1 MFVKEWMTVNPIIVT
16 EQTPLVEAGELMRQ
30 HQITRLLVLRD
41 DHLVGIV
48 TKEDLLKVSPSTAT
62 TLSVWELNYVL
73 SKLVI
78 KEAMT
83 RNPLSI
89 DAEATIEEAA
99 LLMQKNNVSSLPVL
113 AAGRLVG
120 IITESDIFRAFVD
133 LMGLSRVG
141 IRITIDLEDRIG
153 IVAELTEL
161 LKQEGVNIISLAIFH
176 RHDTGG
182 ELVLRL
188 NQLKPEILTKLEQA
202 GYKVVHAVEFK

>member
-1 MFVKEWMTVNPIIVT
+1 MFVKEWMTTNPIMVT
-16 EQTPLVEAGELMRQ
+16 EQTPLLEAGELMRQ
-30 HQITRLLVLRD
+30 HKITRLLVLRE

-83 RNPLSI
+83 KNPLSI
-89 DAEATIEEAA
+89 DPEATIEEAA
-99 LLMQKNNVSSLPVL
+99 LWMQKNGVSSLPVL

-133 LMGLSRVG
+133 LMGLQRVG
-141 IRITIDLEDRIG
+141 IRLTIDLENRIG
-153 IVAELTEL
+153 IVAGLTEL
-161 LKQEGVNIISLAIFH
+161 LKQAEVNIISLAIFH
-176 RHDTGG
+176 REDTHG

-188 NQLKPEILTKLEQA
+188 ENTQTDILLGKLEQA
-202 GYKVVHAVEFK
+202 GYKVIHLSKF